1 MLDIHY
7 FGSCRERLGVGQE
20 RLAWQPELDSVERV
34 RQCLAARGGVWEML
48 QQSNLLC
55 ARNQEVCDFQQA
67 VRDGD
72 ELAFFPPVTG
82 G

>member
-7 FGSCRERLGVGQE
+7 FGSCRERLDLGHE

-34 RQCLAARGGVWEML
+34 RQHLVARGGVWVAL
-48 QQSNLLC
+48 QQANLLC
-55 ARNQEVCDFQQA
+55 ACNQEVCSFQQA
-67 VRDGD
+67 VHDGD
-72 ELAFFPPVTG
+72 EIAFFPPITG